1 MIVLITYDLKQPGRN
16 YTDLYEAI
24 KSFGDWQHPLES
36 TWFVHVPDNTSLD
49 LIVEK
54 LKASADKNDFFFA
67 VEITKNYQ
75 GWLPKS
81 FWTWLDQIMKK

>member
-24 KSFGDWQHPLES
+24 KALGDWQHPLES
-36 TWFVHVPDNTSLD
+36 TWFVHVPDGTSLD

-54 LKASADKNDFFFA
+54 LKANADKNDFFFA

-81 FWTWLDQIMKK
+81 FWTWINQINNM

>member
-16 YTDLYEAI
+16 YTNLYEAI
-24 KSFGDWQHPLES
+24 KSLGDWQHPLES
-36 TWFVHVPDNTSLD
+36 TWFVHVPNNISLD
-49 LIVEK
+49 EIVEK

-67 VEITKNYQ
+67 VEITKRYQ

-81 FWTWLDQIMKK
+81 FWTWINQINKK

>member
-24 KSFGDWQHPLES
+24 KSLGDWQHPLES
-36 TWFVHVPDNTSLD
+36 TWFVHVPDNTILD
-49 LIVEK
+49 DIVEK

-67 VEITKNYQ
+67 VEITKRYQ

-81 FWTWLDQIMKK
+81 FWTWINQINNK